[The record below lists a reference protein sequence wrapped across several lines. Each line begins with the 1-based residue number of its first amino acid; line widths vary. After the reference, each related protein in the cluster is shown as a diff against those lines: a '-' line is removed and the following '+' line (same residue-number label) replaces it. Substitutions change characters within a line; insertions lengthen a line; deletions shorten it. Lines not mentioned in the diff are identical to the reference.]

1 MHALYAYYRV
11 FTALANA
18 FLVTQ
23 IRGAANSLPTALD
36 ALANKVRKLE
46 CIQTLQIMH

>member
-11 FTALANA
+11 FTALAHVL
-18 FLVTQ
+18 LVTQ

-36 ALANKVRKLE
+36 ALADKVWKLK
-46 CIQTLQIMH
+46 CIQTIQIMH